1 MHARPMPV
9 LSLMLCFACGSANPP
24 PPSLPPSAPSPPVT
38 SSAAPSPAPDAP
50 SAPVASAAAPT
61 VAGPARLT
69 FKGVALPGAAA
80 PVSLDY
86 IAYERAHARVWVP
99 VGDTGSVDVYDPA
112 GGTFTRVDGF
122 KKAERD
128 NNGTKRMMGP
138 SSVAI
143 GDGVGY
149 VGDRASSEVCTVDAG
164 ALKLGKC
171 LALPSSP
178 DGVAYVASAKEVW
191 VTTPRDSTLTVLDA
205 SKPDELKLKT
215 TVKLPGR
222 PEGYA
227 VDESRGL
234 FFTNLEDKDRS
245 VVVDVKT
252 HTPKATWNPGCGA
265 DGPRGIAADIGRGF
279 VYVACT
285 DHVVV
290 LDGAHDG
297 APLGKV
303 DVGAGIDNI
312 DWLDPQRLLYVS
324 AAKAARLVVLRFDA
338 SGKATVAADG
348 ESTEGARNGVADAGG
363 NAYLADPHNARLLVF
378 AYAP

>member
-1 MHARPMPV
+1 V
-9 LSLMLCFACGSANPP
+9 AN
-24 PPSLPPSAPSPPVT
+24 
-38 SSAAPSPAPDAP
+38 SAASSTPPDAP
-50 SAPVASAAAPT
+50 SAPAGSAAPA

-80 PVSLDY
+80 PASLDY

-122 KKAERD
+122 KKAERE
-128 NNGTKRMMGP
+128 NNGKKRMMGP

-143 GDGVGY
+143 GDGVAY
-149 VGDRASSEVCTVDAG
+149 VGDRASSEVCAIDAG

-171 LALPSSP
+171 LTLASSP

-215 TVKLPGR
+215 TVKLQGR

-227 VDESRGL
+227 VDEEHGMFL
-234 FFTNLEDKDRS
+234 TNLEDKDRT

-252 HTPKATWNPGCGA
+252 HTPKATWTPDCGA
-265 DGPRGIAADIGRGF
+265 DGPRGIAADLDRGF

-297 APLGKV
+297 TSLGKI

-312 DWLDPQRLLYVS
+312 DWLEPQRLLYVS
-324 AAKAARLVVLRFDA
+324 AGKAARLVVLRVDA
-338 SGKATVAADG
+338 TGKATVAAEG
-348 ESTEGARNGVADAGG
+348 ESTEGARNGVADASG
-363 NAYLADPHNARLLVF
+363 NAYLADPRGARLLVF